1 MDFQSSVQDIDEVT
15 KKVTVVVGKERV
27 TREYESSVKQLGRS
41 ARVDGF
47 RPGKVPRQMVERL
60 FGDRI
65 KFDITNKLINEG
77 LRSAFDEFK
86 LNTIGQPQIDLKEMV
101 TQSDLEFAATVELI
115 PEPKIA
121 SYFDREVEVEKKEIA
136 DNDVEEA
143 LTQLAESRAQLNPI
157 EGRSK
162 IESDDVAALS
172 VSIKVEDGE
181 FSQAEPFVDQVGSG
195 RLSKQVEAELIGL
208 EVKSEKDIEIVADD
222 EHPIEGMRGK
232 KATYKVVL
240 HGIYSKQLPTM
251 DDEFAKSVGM
261 EVESLSAL
269 REKLKTQLV
278 EKAEAEL
285 KSASQ
290 MALLDLLVKENEF
303 KLPPSLVDDE
313 MREMIAR
320 MGFAGKD
327 AAAENIDVEPFRKFF
342 EESAVKRIRTAII
355 VDRIGAQEDVKVE
368 EADTKAMIAKVAE
381 EHNVTVEV
389 ATKALLDR
397 SRVGGFLAEVRRTKI
412 MDMLMAK
419 TKVKHVAPKTA
430 KK

>member
-136 DNDVEEA
+136 DSDVEEA

-285 KSASQ
+285 NSGSQ